1 MNRDPARLR
10 LGRIKYLR
18 PSRGAPRAPTHTQSP
33 PLGISDRFAAGD
45 CAVKPYRP
53 SPILGQRADRRREL
67 LYPLVRRA
75 ACEARLPVG
84 LIDALIMQESR
95 YNPSALSPKG
105 AFEIGRASC
114 RERVC
119 QYE

>member
-1 MNRDPARLR
+1 MRNQVASIAPEEMNCDPARLR

-33 PLGISDRFAAGD
+33 PLGISDRFAAGA

-53 SPILGQRADRRREL
+53 SHILGQRADRRREL

-75 ACEARLPVG
+75 ACEARHTCGRLA
-84 LIDALIMQESR
+84 ALIMQRNTYTSYSLR
-95 YNPSALSPKG
+95 PKG
-105 AFEIGRASC
+105 AF
-114 RERVC
+114 
-119 QYE
+119 